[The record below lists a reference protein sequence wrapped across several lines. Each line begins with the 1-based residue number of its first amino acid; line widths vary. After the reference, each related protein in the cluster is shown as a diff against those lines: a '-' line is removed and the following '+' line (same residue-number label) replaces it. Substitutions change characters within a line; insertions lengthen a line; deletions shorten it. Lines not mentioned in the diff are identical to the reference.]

1 MDKRPIRRKFNDN
14 PYILESLEKQEI
26 YIVKFKDVKGLIH
39 SVQVDKNVFDVFD
52 LSEKYE
58 NSRIKEYS
66 TKIVKS
72 EFNIENIPSN
82 TSLENELINRTTI
95 KELRKIINT
104 LPLIQKR
111 RLIKYFF
118 ENKTYEQIA
127 QEEKCTKR
135 AVKFTI
141 DIVLEKKF
149 KKFKN

>member
-26 YIVKFKDVKGLIH
+26 YIVKFKDVKGSIH

-72 EFNIENIPSN
+72 EFNIENIPSK
-82 TSLENELINRTTI
+82 TSIEKDFMKNITICDLRKNINELP
-95 KELRKIINT
+95 E
-104 LPLIQKR
+104 IQKR
-111 RLIKYFF
+111 RLIRYFF
-118 ENKTYEQIA
+118 KNKTFEEIA
-127 QEEKCTKR
+127 KEEGVNKSSIKR
-135 AVKFTI
+135 GI
-141 DIVLEKKF
+141 DWALEKISKNF
-149 KKFKN
+149 KI